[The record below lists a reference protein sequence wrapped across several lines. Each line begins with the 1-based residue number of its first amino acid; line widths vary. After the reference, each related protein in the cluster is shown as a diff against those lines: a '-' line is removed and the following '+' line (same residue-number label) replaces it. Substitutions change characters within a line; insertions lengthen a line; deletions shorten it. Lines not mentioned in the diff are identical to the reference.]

1 MNILVNVVYPAILLC
16 SRSNQLANNDA
27 NSNNAKI
34 HKKLLI
40 YLRVTEDMST
50 KLRKE
55 HQSATDKAA
64 DCHSRK
70 KLDFC

>member
-1 MNILVNVVYPAILLC
+1 
-16 SRSNQLANNDA
+16 LAKNDA
-27 NSNNAKI
+27 ISNDAKI

-40 YLRVTEDMST
+40 YLKVAEDMST

-64 DCHSRK
+64 DCHSPK
-70 KLDFC
+70 